1 MDTKKKSW
9 IRRTRQGPKGKWNM
23 DLVGTGSDE
32 MYFQSFLNFW
42 ILLLLKCSC
51 EEMEKAWLEAFLK
64 PGEQEHL
71 SLTR

>member
-1 MDTKKKSW
+1 
-9 IRRTRQGPKGKWNM
+9 
-23 DLVGTGSDE
+23 

-64 PGEQEHL
+64 PGEQERL